1 MKRIL
6 NMRGPSHQILYL
18 LRHGESAANVE
29 RVFAAHRIN
38 PPLSAIGREQ
48 IERQSK
54 TLASIGFDA
63 CYTSPLLR
71 AKQSAE
77 ILSKEIGL
85 QFTETKAL
93 MEVDVGTLDGQP
105 ETLSHNWSIY
115 TNVVRK
121 WEDGLSTTGFPGG
134 ERLFDIEARVSAFLK
149 NLEGMKRVLLL
160 GHCLLFMCVIWLFTE
175 NHGPT
180 LEDGHMGR
188 GHLSLLVKTERG
200 FRLQDFNRAPPET
213 MAEQVAVADADKPYR

>member
-1 MKRIL
+1 MERIL
-6 NMRGPSHQILYL
+6 KMRGPSDQILYL

-29 RVFAAHRIN
+29 RIFAAHRIN

-54 TLASIGFDA
+54 TLASVGFDA

-77 ILSKEIGL
+77 ILGKEIGL
-85 QFTETKAL
+85 QFTEMEAL
-93 MEVDVGTLDGQP
+93 TEVDVGTLDGQP
-105 ETLSHNWSIY
+105 ETLSKNWSIY
-115 TNVVRK
+115 TNMLKK
-121 WEDGLSTTGFPGG
+121 WEDGLSNAGFPGG
-134 ERLFDIEARVSAFLK
+134 ERLCDIESRFSAFLK

-160 GHCLLFMCVIWLFTE
+160 GHCFLFMCVIWLFAE
-175 NHGPT
+175 NHGPM

-188 GHLSLLVKTERG
+188 GHLSLLVKSERG
-200 FRLQDFNRAPPET
+200 FRLQDFNLAPSET
-213 MAEQVAVADADKPYR
+213 LSDKVAVADADKLFR